1 MFGRLRSREDAAA
14 HGIEWSYSL
23 TVAHRH
29 HVLSRLHTLSNI
41 DKHRR
46 LPLLAWFPD
55 LVYWFSDEEEDGY
68 QWRPQKMSPVKFVD
82 GTLLG
87 YLSNRSGSKLPRA
100 DLRHEMNLVIDDD
113 PAGLH
118 SSIDKEMNHWHA
130 QVSNVILQVLRS
142 AGD

>member
-1 MFGRLRSREDAAA
+1 M
-14 HGIEWSYSL
+14 
-23 TVAHRH
+23 
-29 HVLSRLHTLSNI
+29 SNI

-118 SSIDKEMNHWHA
+118 SSIDKRWIIGMRRSPTSFCKYSARLEIDT
-130 QVSNVILQVLRS
+130 QSGSRVLGSPTR
-142 AGD
+142 DERTFW